1 MSRGPGVRRLG
12 VMARLTRLDIPANIA
27 KRRRAAEEQSDDENE
42 GGGEEGR
49 DRERK
54 DTAENREKR
63 DEERE
68 NAGRTDERQGSEGE
82 KSREIQRTRD
92 EKKVNEWTEK

>member
-42 GGGEEGR
+42 GEVEI
-49 DRERK
+49 
-54 DTAENREKR
+54 AREK
-63 DEERE
+63 
-68 NAGRTDERQGSEGE
+68 
-82 KSREIQRTRD
+82 IQ
-92 EKKVNEWTEK
+92 